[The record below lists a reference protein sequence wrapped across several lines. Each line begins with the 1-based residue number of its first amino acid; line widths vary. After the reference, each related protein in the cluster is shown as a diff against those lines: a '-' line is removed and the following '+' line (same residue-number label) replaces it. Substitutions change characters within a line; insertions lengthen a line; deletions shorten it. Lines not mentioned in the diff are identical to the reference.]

1 MLEKTE
7 TILQRLVDLHPKKID
22 LSLGR
27 VGDLLI
33 KLGRPQEKLP
43 PVVHVAGT
51 NGKGSTI
58 AFLRAF
64 LEAAGYRA
72 HVYISP
78 HLVNFRERV
87 CLAGRIIDDGELV
100 ELLEECETA
109 NGGQPVT
116 FFEITT
122 AAAFLAFS
130 RTPADILLL
139 ETGLG
144 GRLDATNMVPKPALS
159 VITPISIDHM
169 QFLGS
174 TLAAIAEE
182 KSGIL
187 KNGVTGIIAPQEPE
201 ALAVIEAHAEK
212 VGAPLYSFT
221 RDWNVQ
227 PLSTQF
233 SDASVGISGDASGDV
248 SEVTAA
254 MHFEGVRLS
263 ARLPAPGLAG
273 RHQMFNAATALACLE
288 QLDAFP
294 VDEAALARGME
305 TVDWP
310 GRLQRITRGP
320 LVEGLDEGW
329 ELWIDGGHNPA
340 AGEILAATAKSWSS
354 VPLDVVFG
362 MLNSK
367 DPGGFLAPLA
377 PYLRHVRAIAIPGE
391 NASFTAG
398 EAAAAGHVEEI
409 EPRPEDSLE
418 EALHGL
424 VAAAAEKGEEPG
436 RILVCGSLYLAGAVL
451 RENG

>member
-1 MLEKTE
+1 MLKKTE
-7 TILQRLVDLHPKKID
+7 SVLQRLVDLHPKKID

-27 VGDLLI
+27 VGELLD

-58 AFLRAF
+58 AFLCAF

-72 HVYISP
+72 HVYTSP
-78 HLVNFRERV
+78 HLVHFRERV
-87 CLAGRIIDDGELV
+87 RLAGRIIDDGELV
-100 ELLEECETA
+100 RLLEECETV
-109 NGGQPVT
+109 NDGQPIT
-116 FFEITT
+116 FFEIIT

-159 VITPISIDHM
+159 VITPISIDHV

-187 KNGVTGIIAPQEPE
+187 KNGVTGVIAPQEPE
-201 ALAVIEAHAEK
+201 AQAVIEAQAEK
-212 VGAPLYSFT
+212 VGAPLSSFA
-221 RDWNVQ
+221 RDWNVR
-227 PLSTQF
+227 PLHTRSSKVSTE
-233 SDASVGISGDASGDV
+233 ISA
-248 SEVTAA
+248 VTTAI
-254 MHFEGVRLS
+254 HFEGSRIF
-263 ARLPAPGLAG
+263 ANLPAPGLAG
-273 RHQMFNAATALACLE
+273 RHQMFNAATALACIE
-288 QLDAFP
+288 HLDGFS
-294 VDEAALARGME
+294 VDEAALVRGIE
-305 TVDWP
+305 EVEWP

-320 LVEGLDEGW
+320 LVDGLDKGW

-340 AGEILAATAKSWSS
+340 AGEILAATAKSWGPA
-354 VPLDVVFG
+354 PLDMVFG

-367 DPGGFLAPLA
+367 DPEGFLAPLA
-377 PYLRHVRAIAIPGE
+377 SYLRRVRAIAIPGE
-391 NASFTAG
+391 KASLTAG
-398 EAAAAGHVEEI
+398 EAASAGNVDGL
-409 EPRPEDSLE
+409 EPLPAESLE
-418 EALHGL
+418 KALHGL
-424 VAAAAEKGEEPG
+424 LAKAREADEGPG

>member
-7 TILQRLVDLHPKKID
+7 TVLQRLVDLHPKKID

-27 VGDLLI
+27 VEELLTR
-33 KLGRPQEKLP
+33 LDRPQEKLP

-64 LEAAGYRA
+64 LEAAGYST
-72 HVYISP
+72 HVYTSP

-100 ELLEECETA
+100 ELLEECETV
-109 NGGQPVT
+109 NEGRPIT

-130 RTPADILLL
+130 RVPADILLL

-144 GRLDATNMVPKPALS
+144 GRLDATNMVPKPALTA
-159 VITPISIDHM
+159 ITPISIDHM

-187 KNGVTGIIAPQEPE
+187 KSGVTGVIAPQEPE
-201 ALAVIEAHAEK
+201 VQAVIEAQAEK
-212 VGAPLYSFT
+212 VGAPLHSFA
-221 RDWNVQ
+221 RHWNVR
-227 PLSTQF
+227 PLNTLTSDDST
-233 SDASVGISGDASGDV
+233 VT
-248 SEVTAA
+248 SEVTSEVTVA
-254 MHFEGVRLS
+254 MHFEGAELS
-263 ARLPAPGLAG
+263 VNLPAPGLAG

-288 QLDAFP
+288 HLDAFP
-294 VDEAALARGME
+294 VDEAALARGLE

-320 LVEGLDEGW
+320 LVDGLDEGW

-340 AGEILAATAKSWSS
+340 AGEILAATAKSWGSA
-354 VPLDVVFG
+354 PLDMVFG

-377 PYLRHVRAIAIPGE
+377 PHLRRVRAIAIPGE
-391 NASFTAG
+391 NASFTAAQ
-398 EAAAAGHVEEI
+398 AAAAGHVERI
-409 EPRPEDSLE
+409 KLAPADSLE

-424 VAAAAEKGEEPG
+424 VAEAGEKGEEPG

>member
-7 TILQRLVDLHPKKID
+7 SVLQRLVGLHPKKID
-22 LSLGR
+22 LSLER
-27 VGDLLI
+27 VGELLA

-58 AFLRAF
+58 AFLHAF
-64 LEAAGYRA
+64 LEAAGYRT
-72 HVYISP
+72 HVYTSP
-78 HLVNFRERV
+78 HLVRFSERIR
-87 CLAGRIIDDGELV
+87 LAGRFVDDGELV
-100 ELLEECETA
+100 ELLEECEA
-109 NGGQPVT
+109 VNDGQPIT

-144 GRLDATNMVPKPALS
+144 GRLDATNMVPKPALTA
-159 VITPISIDHM
+159 ITPISIDHM

-174 TLAAIAEE
+174 TLAAIAGE

-187 KNGVTGIIAPQEPE
+187 KPGVTGVIAPQEPE
-201 ALAVIEAHAEK
+201 VQAVIGAQAEK
-212 VGAPLYSFT
+212 VGAPLYNFDD
-221 RDWNVQ
+221 DWNVQ
-227 PLSTQF
+227 PLDTQ
-233 SDASVGISGDASGDV
+233 SQDV
-248 SEVTAA
+248 SADVSAVTVA
-254 MHFEGVRLS
+254 MHFEGSRLS
-263 ARLPAPGLAG
+263 ANLPAPGLAG
-273 RHQMFNAATALACLE
+273 RHQMFNAATALGCLE
-288 QLDAFP
+288 HLDEFP

-305 TVDWP
+305 NVEWP

-320 LVEGLDEGW
+320 LVDGLDEGW

-340 AGEILAATAKSWSS
+340 AGKILAATAKSWGPA
-354 VPLDVVFG
+354 PLHVIYG

-377 PYLRHVRAIAIPGE
+377 PHVRRARAVAIPGE
-391 NASFTAG
+391 GASFTAG
-398 EAAAAGHVEEI
+398 EAAAAGYVDGLEPLAEE
-409 EPRPEDSLE
+409 SLE
-418 EALHGL
+418 TALHGL
-424 VAAAAEKGEEPG
+424 LAEARKAGEEPG

>member
-1 MLEKTE
+1 MLKKTE
-7 TILQRLVDLHPKKID
+7 SVLQRLIDLHPKKID

-27 VGDLLI
+27 VGELLA

-64 LEAAGYRA
+64 LEAAGYRT
-72 HVYISP
+72 HVYTSP
-78 HLVNFRERV
+78 HLIHFRERV
-87 CLAGRIIDDGELV
+87 RLAGRIIDDGELV
-100 ELLEECETA
+100 KLLEECETA
-109 NGGQPVT
+109 NDGRPIT

-144 GRLDATNMVPKPALS
+144 GRLDATNIVLKPALS

-187 KNGVTGIIAPQEPE
+187 KNGVIGVIAPQKSE
-201 ALAVIEAHAEK
+201 AQAVIEARAEK
-212 VGAPLYSFT
+212 VGAPLSSFA
-221 RDWNVQ
+221 RDWNVR
-227 PLSTQF
+227 PLHMRS
-233 SDASVGISGDASGDV
+233 
-248 SEVTAA
+248 SEVSAVTTA
-254 MHFEGVRLS
+254 MHFEGSRIF
-263 ARLPAPGLAG
+263 ANLPAPGLAG
-273 RHQMFNAATALACLE
+273 HHQMFNAATALACLE
-288 QLDAFP
+288 HLGGFS
-294 VDEAALARGME
+294 VDEAALARGIE
-305 TVDWP
+305 EVEWP

-320 LVEGLDEGW
+320 LVDGLDKGW

-340 AGEILAATAKSWSS
+340 AGEILAATAKSWGPA
-354 VPLDVVFG
+354 PLDLVFG

-367 DPGGFLAPLA
+367 NPGGFLAPLA
-377 PYLRHVRAIAIPGE
+377 PYLRRVMAVAIPGE
-391 NASFTAG
+391 KASFTA
-398 EAAAAGHVEEI
+398 EEVASAGHVNGIKPLLAE
-409 EPRPEDSLE
+409 SLE
-418 EALHGL
+418 KALHGL
-424 VAAAAEKGEEPG
+424 LAEAREADEKPG

>member
-7 TILQRLVDLHPKKID
+7 TVLQRLVDLHPKKID

-27 VGDLLI
+27 VEELLTR
-33 KLGRPQEKLP
+33 LDRPQEKLP

-64 LEAAGYRA
+64 LEAAGYST
-72 HVYISP
+72 HVYTSP

-100 ELLEECETA
+100 ELLEECETV
-109 NGGQPVT
+109 NEGRPIT

-130 RTPADILLL
+130 RVPADILLL

-144 GRLDATNMVPKPALS
+144 GRLDATNMVPKPALTA
-159 VITPISIDHM
+159 ITPISIDHM

-187 KNGVTGIIAPQEPE
+187 KSGVTGVIAPQEPE
-201 ALAVIEAHAEK
+201 VQAVIEAQAEK
-212 VGAPLYSFT
+212 VGAPLHSFA
-221 RDWNVQ
+221 RHWNVR
-227 PLSTQF
+227 PLNTLTSDDST
-233 SDASVGISGDASGDV
+233 VT
-248 SEVTAA
+248 SEVTSEVTVA
-254 MHFEGVRLS
+254 MHFEGAELS
-263 ARLPAPGLAG
+263 VNLPAPGLAG

-288 QLDAFP
+288 HLDAFP
-294 VDEAALARGME
+294 VDEAALARGLE

-320 LVEGLDEGW
+320 LVDGLDEGW

-340 AGEILAATAKSWSS
+340 AGEILAATAKSWGSA
-354 VPLDVVFG
+354 PLDMVFG

-377 PYLRHVRAIAIPGE
+377 PHLRRVRAIAIPGE
-391 NASFTAG
+391 NASFTAAQ
-398 EAAAAGHVEEI
+398 AAAAGHVERI
-409 EPRPEDSLE
+409 EPAPADSLE

-424 VAAAAEKGEEPG
+424 VAEAGEKGEEPG